1 MKKSIIAVLVLV
13 TTVAS
18 LIAAPATDLYDYYNG
33 IFSIKNDGSM
43 TLTYY
48 SPDSKYGQVTEFGY
62 FKVSNPEEKFM
73 LDDHLTGNETI
84 KINDL
89 KAGDEIAFYMSSK
102 KGGDDLT
109 IYSTNVT
116 LANSTTYFTVTDY
129 GYTFGDT
136 KWDKGVLAW
145 KESTTVNPTPAPSGQ
160 PLPGALTTMLIA
172 GGCAAYLKRKKAARK

>member
-1 MKKSIIAVLVLV
+1 MKKSIIAVLVFV
-13 TTVAS
+13 ATVAS
-18 LIAAPATDLYDYYNG
+18 LVAAPATDLYDYYNG
-33 IFSIKNDGSM
+33 VFSIKNDGSM

-48 SPDSKYGQVTEFGY
+48 SPASKYGQVTEFGY
-62 FKVSNPEEKFM
+62 FNVSNPEEKFM
-73 LDDHLTGNETI
+73 LDDKLTGNETI

-89 KAGDEIAFYMSSK
+89 KAGDEIAFYMTSK
-102 KGGDDLT
+102 KGGDNLT

-116 LANSTTYFTVTDY
+116 LPNSSTYFTETDY

-136 KWDKGVLAW
+136 KWNKGVLAW
-145 KESTTVNPTPAPSGQ
+145 KESTTVNPTPSGQ

>member
-1 MKKSIIAVLVLV
+1 MKKSIIAVLVFV
-13 TTVAS
+13 ATVAS
-18 LIAAPATDLYDYYNG
+18 LVAAPATDLYDYYNG
-33 IFSIKNDGSM
+33 VFSIKNDGAM

-62 FKVSNPEEKFM
+62 FNVSHPEEKFM
-73 LDDHLTGNETI
+73 LDDKLTGNETI

-89 KAGDEIAFYMSSK
+89 KAGDEIAFYMTSK
-102 KGGDDLT
+102 KGGDNLT

-116 LANSTTYFTVTDY
+116 LPNSSTYFTETDY

-145 KESTTVNPTPAPSGQ
+145 KESTTVNPTPSGQ
-160 PLPGALTTMLIA
+160 PLPGDLTTMLIA

>member
-1 MKKSIIAVLVLV
+1 H
-13 TTVAS
+13 
-18 LIAAPATDLYDYYNG
+18 
-33 IFSIKNDGSM
+33 
-43 TLTYY
+43 
-48 SPDSKYGQVTEFGY
+48 
-62 FKVSNPEEKFM
+62 PEEKFM
-73 LDDHLTGNETI
+73 LDDKLTGNETI

-89 KAGDEIAFYMSSK
+89 KAGDEIAFYMTSK
-102 KGGDDLT
+102 KGGDNLT

-116 LANSTTYFTVTDY
+116 LPNSSTYFTETDY

-145 KESTTVNPTPAPSGQ
+145 KESTTVDPTTSGQ